1 MSENPN
7 PFYRLAPFVQE
18 FIYKKDGN
26 RYVLRRLKRVTFVF
40 TLRTTC

>member
-1 MSENPN
+1 MSEN

-26 RYVLRRLKRVTFVF
+26 HFGLPRLKLATFAF
-40 TLRTTC
+40 IPRIIC

>member
-1 MSENPN
+1 MSDN

-26 RYVLRRLKRVTFVF
+26 RFVLLRLRPVISVF
-40 TLRTTC
+40 IPRIIC